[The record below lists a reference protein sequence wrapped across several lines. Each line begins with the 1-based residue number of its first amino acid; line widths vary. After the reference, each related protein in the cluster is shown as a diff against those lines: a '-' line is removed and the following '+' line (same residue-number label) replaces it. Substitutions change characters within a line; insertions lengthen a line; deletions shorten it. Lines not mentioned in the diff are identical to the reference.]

1 MKTQVATT
9 LKRNTRK
16 ILTGVVKDKS
26 PVVITQRGV
35 PAAYLVDAA
44 SYEALQKRVQLLEG
58 IACGEQA
65 VQQRRTSTH
74 SQAKRRLK
82 RWLE

>member
-16 ILTGVVKDKS
+16 ILTEVVKDKS

-65 VQQRRTSTH
+65 VRQRRTSTH